1 MPYISKDL
9 REKLDKDV
17 DNLIGRLTSEPEDVQ
32 DGELNYVVSRLLH
45 GVYPLR
51 YRHINRAV
59 GVLECAKLEFY
70 RKIAGPYEDMAI
82 EKNGDIP
89 PQRRS

>member
-9 REKLDKDV
+9 RDKLDKDV
-17 DNLIGRLTSEPEDVQ
+17 ESLIDKLNSEPEDVQ

-45 GVYPLR
+45 GIYPLR

-70 RKIAGPYEDMAI
+70 RKIAGPYEETAI

-89 PQRRS
+89 PQRRV